1 MKMYVSFHTT
11 RSFIAWARQGGDNFT
26 KETMA
31 QPTDTSRQIEGIW
44 NTCSECDPFN
54 SHARIYAS
62 GSVSFPRATPAYMRA
77 SVRVLNFAPYSV
89 IDDRK
94 YFVFG
99 TEIFGRFRRF
109 S

>member
-1 MKMYVSFHTT
+1 MRDAPV
-11 RSFIAWARQGGDNFT
+11 QGGSQNRINAREARVFWLALT
-26 KETMA
+26 IVPVVWALFFLAALFSFSFK
-31 QPTDTSRQIEGIW
+31 
-44 NTCSECDPFN
+44 C
-54 SHARIYAS
+54 HARIYAS

>member
-1 MKMYVSFHTT
+1 MVI
-11 RSFIAWARQGGDNFT
+11 RNAARLVWPHASIVRCFSIT
-26 KETMA
+26 
-31 QPTDTSRQIEGIW
+31 P
-44 NTCSECDPFN
+44 

-62 GSVSFPRATPAYMRA
+62 GSLSFPRATLAYMRA

-99 TEIFGRFRRF
+99 TEIFGKFRRF